1 MTGRKIA
8 EVAGA
13 QRPFYDAHVFCCVNM
28 RVKGHP
34 RGCCQE
40 KGAIVLRNYMKDRA
54 KELGL
59 KATRINASQCLDRCE
74 LGPVMVIYPEGIWY
88 GYKTKADLDEI
99 LQSHLVEGRVVER
112 LLLDPDQVPEANAGG
127 DAKAAQ
133 AKG

>member
-1 MTGRKIA
+1 MTGRTIA
-8 EVAGA
+8 EVKGE

-54 KELGL
+54 KELGI
-59 KATRINASQCLDRCE
+59 KRTRINASQCLDRCE

-88 GYKTKADLDEI
+88 GYRTKADLDEI
-99 LQSHLVEGRVVER
+99 LQSHLIEGRVVER
-112 LLLDPDQVPEANAGG
+112 LLLDPDQVPEAPAEGEARTAG
-127 DAKAAQ
+127 